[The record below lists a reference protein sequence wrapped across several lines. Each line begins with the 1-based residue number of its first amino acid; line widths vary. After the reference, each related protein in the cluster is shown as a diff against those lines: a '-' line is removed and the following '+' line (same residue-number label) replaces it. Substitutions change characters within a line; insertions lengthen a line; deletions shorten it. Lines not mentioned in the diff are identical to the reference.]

1 MTLEQVV
8 DGGWSVFVVPRLRAN
23 GHEAWAEVQRRGLEG
38 FVAKDPASL
47 YLTGGST
54 RSWLKVK
61 A

>member
-8 DGGWSVFVVPRLRAN
+8 DGGWSVFVVPRLSAN